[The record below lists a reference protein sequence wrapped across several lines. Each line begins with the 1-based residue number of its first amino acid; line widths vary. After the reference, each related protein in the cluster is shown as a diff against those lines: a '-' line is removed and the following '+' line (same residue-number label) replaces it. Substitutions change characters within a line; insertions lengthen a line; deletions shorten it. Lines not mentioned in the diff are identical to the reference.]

1 MRPLHF
7 LGLLS
12 LALSLPAQTHAQPT
26 TVSGRFL
33 GDGKEGN
40 LRYLV
45 VQARESFN
53 DKAAIRLIFTEKDP
67 ATSKKPDFDAGF
79 KRLGSALVLSVF
91 KDGGIFGCEVAHTAH
106 PKSPFTALGTIKVAD
121 FQVTETQVSG
131 RVTTG
136 GVLDSFGQKWEVD
149 LTFSAPLPK
158 GAFAVAEPPAPARP
172 AAAPKTAAAPPSG
185 PKPAAADL
193 PLPASA
199 LDVEYKALVQQ
210 IAFRSDAPVSTVATE
225 FSEKLK
231 QQGWEDA
238 PGSLLGKVNAIL
250 RRKKGEANLTINIQ
264 PVGSGSSVKV
274 FAQGLDWT
282 KGK

>member
-1 MRPLHF
+1 MRPLHL

-12 LALSLPAQTHAQPT
+12 LALVLPTQILAQPT
-26 TVSGRFL
+26 TVTGRFL

-45 VQARESFN
+45 VQAREPFN

-67 ATSKKPDFDAGF
+67 STSKKPDFDAGF

-91 KDGGIFGCEVAHTAH
+91 KDGSIFGCEVAHTAH
-106 PKSPFTALGTIKVAD
+106 PKSPFTALGTIKVTD

-136 GVLDSFGQKWEVD
+136 GVLDSFGQKWEAD

-158 GAFAVAEPPAPARP
+158 GAFAAVEPPTPARS
-172 AAAPKTAAAPPSG
+172 AAAPATTAASPSG
-185 PKPAAADL
+185 PKPAAAEL

-199 LDVEYKALVQQ
+199 LDIEYKALVQQ
-210 IAFRSDAPVSTVATE
+210 IAFRSDAPVAAVAAE

-231 QQGWEDA
+231 QQGWQDA
-238 PGSLLGKVNAIL
+238 PGSLLGKANAIL

-264 PVGSGSSVKV
+264 PAGSGSSVKI
-274 FAQGLDWT
+274 FAQGLDWA
-282 KGK
+282 KAK